1 MTTTNRDHLLSI
13 IQEFD
18 TGILVTRTPGGD
30 LRGRPMGVAEVQA
43 DGSLYFCDSL
53 KSEKHAELVAD
64 SHVVVAFQSKN
75 KFASLSGVAMVEKD
89 RATIRRLWRET
100 WKIWFPVGPDDPDLC
115 LIRVDPT
122 EGEYWDNSGARG
134 VKFVI
139 DAAKAYIS
147 GERVVTTENENAKVK
162 L

>member
-1 MTTTNRDHLLSI
+1 MASTNREHLLSI
-13 IQEFD
+13 VQEFD
-18 TGILVTRTPGGD
+18 TGFLVTRTPGGD
-30 LRGRPMGVAEVQA
+30 LRGRPMGVAQVQG
-43 DGSLYFCDSL
+43 DGSLFFCDSL

-64 SHVVVAFQSKN
+64 AHVVVAFQSKS
-75 KFASLSGVAMVEKD
+75 KFASLSGVATVEKD

-100 WKIWFPVGPDDPDLC
+100 WKIWFPVGADDPDLC

-122 EGEYWDNSGARG
+122 VGEYWDNSGSRG

-139 DAAKAYIS
+139 DAAKAYLS
-147 GERVVTTENENAKVK
+147 GEPVIPREEENAKVK